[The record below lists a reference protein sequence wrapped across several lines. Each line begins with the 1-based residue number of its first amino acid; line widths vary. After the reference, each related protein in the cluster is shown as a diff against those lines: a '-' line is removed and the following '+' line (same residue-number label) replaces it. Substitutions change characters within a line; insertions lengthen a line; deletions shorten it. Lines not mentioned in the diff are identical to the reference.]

1 MSHALDKD
9 TVNRILHLHR
19 VQGLSPSTIGQRFG
33 YSTSRIYNI
42 IRRQA
47 ASSKL
52 QAALTMDPGA
62 CRMNL
67 ERRIMEVK
75 QLKRIADA
83 IEEILRLVKKDMEP
97 KKK

>member
-47 ASSKL
+47 ASSKRQDYINGERLQHALGWKGSSDFGPKPQAPSSKL
-52 QAALTMDPGA
+52 QAP
-62 CRMNL
+62 RKEHN
-67 ERRIMEVK
+67 
-75 QLKRIADA
+75 
-83 IEEILRLVKKDMEP
+83 
-97 KKK
+97 